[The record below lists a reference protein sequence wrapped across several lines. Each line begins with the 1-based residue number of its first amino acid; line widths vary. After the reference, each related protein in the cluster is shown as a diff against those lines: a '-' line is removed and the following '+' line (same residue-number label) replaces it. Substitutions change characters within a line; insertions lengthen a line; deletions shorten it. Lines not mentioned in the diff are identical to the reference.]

1 MFIGLIESLGRVAA
15 VTQTSTGTRIE
26 IGTDL
31 ATELQPGDS
40 LAVNGTCL
48 TVVSIDGD
56 KVRADISPET
66 GRVTTLGA
74 LTAGSLVNL
83 ERSMRAD
90 ARIGGHF
97 VQGHV
102 DATGIIEVLQ
112 QEGDSYRLGV
122 RIPVSLQPLVV
133 HKGSIAIDGISLTV
147 AAIDGSRV
155 DVQIIPF
162 TWEHTNLHAASLG
175 GSVNI
180 ECDIL
185 GKYVVRALQ
194 FTQAQDAQ

>member
-31 ATELQPGDS
+31 AAELQPGDS

-48 TVVSIDGD
+48 TVVSTDGD

-74 LTAGSLVNL
+74 LTSGSLVNL

-102 DATGIIEVLQ
+102 DATGTIEVLQ

>member
-1 MFIGLIESLGRVAA
+1 
-15 VTQTSTGTRIE
+15 
-26 IGTDL
+26 
-31 ATELQPGDS
+31 
-40 LAVNGTCL
+40 
-48 TVVSIDGD
+48 
-56 KVRADISPET
+56 
-66 GRVTTLGA
+66 
-74 LTAGSLVNL
+74 
-83 ERSMRAD
+83 
-90 ARIGGHF
+90 
-97 VQGHV
+97 
-102 DATGIIEVLQ
+102 VLQ